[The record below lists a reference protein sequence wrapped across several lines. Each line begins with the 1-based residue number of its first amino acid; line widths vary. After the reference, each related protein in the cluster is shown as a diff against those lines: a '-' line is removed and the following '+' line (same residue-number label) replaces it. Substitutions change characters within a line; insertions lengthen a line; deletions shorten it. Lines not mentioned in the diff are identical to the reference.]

1 MSTDT
6 NPSSAPDPDGS
17 APPGGLRPKHSLAE
31 WYCALGRVATVVL
44 MIVIFFVALAPRE
57 VLPTV
62 EGWNDKVEHFIA
74 FGVLSIGISLYWR
87 LSGWPVAAI
96 LTCYGVLIEVAQS
109 FTPCRQASLFDVA
122 ADIAGIAMGLLLHAL
137 VRRASRSVLGTG
149 ALS

>member
-1 MSTDT
+1 
-6 NPSSAPDPDGS
+6 
-17 APPGGLRPKHSLAE
+17 
-31 WYCALGRVATVVL
+31 